1 MRFETMLMQEKIS
14 DNLRCVSHAFWV
26 YFTLY
31 LSLWSWS
38 GGLWAVSPSPEELL
52 SESRRGRVEMIKAVS
67 DFTAIVPTIPTK
79 EELFPYLVILDDLSL
94 LETDYG
100 LESMGQSVVKIL
112 GFAVTNASTKWLR
125 LDSDKVEYVEAFM
138 KYADNNVRNNFAEQ
152 QDQYLINDPPLEV
165 TLNWIDKSAWA
176 IALANAV
183 RADFFVVLS
192 FEDFQA
198 SVVKRAFRDISR
210 LTDENIELIISKVSA
225 IAALN
230 EVDAYMNSLAAQA
243 DSVPK
248 VLRSLRFACIFDKSI
263 KSNPRSSVT
272 LQNAAANSI
281 NDALQRL
288 INLRGAVPE
297 DEINKAIQ
305 ILPPPVVA
313 NISNLLVSLSDR
325 LVYRDQVDF
334 LLNLARG
341 LSARLGDLG
350 MGQQQVAIDAFA
362 SRLQIMKRVYFK
374 NFEGTYGVRFDKL
387 GGGTLTI
394 LHTGGGRIAATMS
407 FRDRRSGLEV
417 PYSLFYFEYDGNR
430 ALFQSTRFPF
440 DNTEGQLPA
449 DNIADL
455 YFQLEEN
462 SNCIFG
468 SFGAPMGQDLFRA
481 CKEELVTSFDREVPG
496 QPLADVT
503 SLWSGTC
510 AGHDIQLRISQVG
523 RRVVGNWMDRDAWIA
538 VPFAYGV
545 INPMARSVTLTSG
558 QLDVGR
564 FAQARVL
571 FSSEQQIEVEYIL
584 AGRGVACHTVFNRLA
599 I

>member
-1 MRFETMLMQEKIS
+1 MAKSNNIYRLSQWLLALTCIGSYL
-14 DNLRCVSHAFWV
+14 FWAGK
-26 YFTLY
+26 
-31 LSLWSWS
+31 SS
-38 GGLWAVSPSPEELL
+38 AASPTPEELVA
-52 SESRRGRVEMIKAVS
+52 ESRRGRVEMIKVVS
-67 DFTAIVPTIPTK
+67 DLTSRVPNIPTK
-79 EELFPYLVILDDLSL
+79 EELFPYLLVMDELSA
-94 LETDYG
+94 LESDYG
-100 LESMGQSVVKIL
+100 LESLGQSVVKIF
-112 GFAVTNASTKWLR
+112 GYAVTNASTKWLR
-125 LDSDKVEYVEAFM
+125 LDTDKTEYIEAFM
-138 KYADNNVRNNFAEQ
+138 KYADNNIRNNFAEQ
-152 QDQYLINDPPLEV
+152 QDQYLINDPPLDV
-165 TLNWIDKSAWA
+165 TLNWIEKSAWA
-176 IALANAV
+176 IALAGAV

-198 SVVKRAFRDISR
+198 AVVKRAFRDISR
-210 LTDENIELIISKVSA
+210 LTDENIELVISKVSA

-230 EVDAYMNSLAAQA
+230 EVDAYMHLIAAEA
-243 DSVPK
+243 DSVAK
-248 VLRSLRFACIFDKSI
+248 VLRSLRFACIFDKSV
-263 KSNPRSSVT
+263 KLNPRAPVS
-272 LQNAAANSI
+272 LQNAAANSV

-297 DEINKAIQ
+297 VEVNNAVQ
-305 ILPPPVVA
+305 ILPPAVVA

-341 LSARLGDLG
+341 LSARLGELG

-362 SRLQIMKRVYFK
+362 SRLQILKRVYFK

-407 FRDRRSGLEV
+407 FRDFRTGLEV
-417 PYSLFYFEYDGNR
+417 PYSLFYFEYDSDR
-430 ALFQSTRFPF
+430 ALFQSTRYPF
-440 DNTEGQLPA
+440 DNTEGQLPG
-449 DNIADL
+449 DNISNL

-481 CKEELVTSFDREVPG
+481 CKEQVVTSFDRELPG
-496 QPLADVT
+496 PPLGDVT

-510 AGHDIQLRISQVG
+510 GGHDIELRISQVG
-523 RRVVGNWMDRDAWIA
+523 RRVVGNWMDRDAWLA

-545 INPMARSVTLTSG
+545 INPLAHAVTLTSG

-571 FSSEQQIEVEYIL
+571 FLSESQVEVEYIL
-584 AGRGVACHTVFNRLA
+584 AGRGIACHTLFNRLA

>member
-1 MRFETMLMQEKIS
+1 MMRFLNKIL
-14 DNLRCVSHAFWV
+14 NWRQIVLV
-26 YFTLY
+26 TGL
-31 LSLWSWS
+31 LSLSLVS
-38 GGLWAVSPSPEELL
+38 TSLQAISPSPEELVA
-52 SESRRGRVEMIKAVS
+52 ESRRGRVEMIKVVS
-67 DFTAIVPTIPTK
+67 DLTARIPTVPTK
-79 EELFPYLVILDDLSL
+79 EELYPYLLVLDDLVV
-94 LETDYG
+94 LETEYG
-100 LESMGQSVVKIL
+100 LESMGQSVVKVL
-112 GFAVTNASTKWLR
+112 GFAVTNAATKWLR
-125 LDSDKVEYVEAFM
+125 LDSDKVEYIEAFM
-138 KYADNNVRNNFAEQ
+138 KFADNNVRNNFAEQ
-152 QDQYLINDPPLEV
+152 QDQYLINDPSLEV
-165 TLNWIDKSAWA
+165 TLNWIEKSAWV

-183 RADFFVVLS
+183 KADFFVVLS

-198 SVVKRAFRDISR
+198 SVVKRAFKDISR
-210 LTDENIELIISKVSA
+210 LSDDQIELVISKVSA
-225 IAALN
+225 ISALN
-230 EVDAYMNSLAAQA
+230 EIDAYMHSIAAQA

-248 VLRSLRFACIFDKSI
+248 VLRALRFACIFDKSV
-263 KSNPRSSVT
+263 KANPRAPIS
-272 LQNAAANSI
+272 LQNAAASSI

-297 DEINKAIQ
+297 TEVNNAIQ
-305 ILPPPVVA
+305 ILPPAVVA
-313 NISNLLVSLSDR
+313 NISNLLISLSDR

-341 LSARLGDLG
+341 LSARLGELG
-350 MGQQQVAIDAFA
+350 MGQQQIAIDAFA

-374 NFEGTYGVRFDKL
+374 NFEGTYGVRFDRL

-407 FRDRRSGLEV
+407 FRDLRTGLEV
-417 PYSLFYFEYDGNR
+417 PYSVFYFEYDGDR
-430 ALFQSTRFPF
+430 ALFQSTRYPF
-440 DNTEGQLPA
+440 DNTEGQLPG

-468 SFGAPMGQDLFRA
+468 TFGAPMGQDLFRA
-481 CKEELVTSFDREVPG
+481 CKEEVVSSFDRELPG
-496 QPLADVT
+496 PPLGDVT

-510 AGHDIQLRISQVG
+510 GGHDIELRISQVG
-523 RRVVGNWMDRDAWIA
+523 RRVVGNWMDRDAWLA

-545 INPMARSVTLTSG
+545 VNPLAHSLTLTSG

-571 FSSEQQIEVEYIL
+571 FLSETQIEIEYIL
-584 AGRGVACHTVFNRLA
+584 AGRGVACHTLFNRLN